1 MRQTL
6 VKDSPEAVSSPATRW
21 RRAWTVG
28 PRSSADGFV
37 TAIACAPGAD
47 LMAVGDRGGCLRL
60 YRRSGEL
67 LASRH
72 TDRTADLMEMAF
84 GHHAGRLYLA
94 SIDRGNVLR
103 LWDAVDGSP
112 LSSVTLTG
120 RRGSHLGLFSIG
132 GRLVAS
138 LTGDPW
144 RGVLIDLVSGRKT
157 AKDEFGEHPT
167 VYLNGRPVTVTADRA
182 GDLQVTAAPSVATP
196 TVAAPSVDTPGV
208 AIPGVAAP
216 GVAAPGVV
224 EGAPGRP
231 VVCFH
236 SGDRLL
242 AGVIQTH
249 EVTIWDIAEHR
260 IVDVLSAR
268 SPVSD
273 LAATTDGDLFVLAGG
288 EASFLEHRPPP
299 DQGAALDRGPD

>member
-6 VKDSPEAVSSPATRW
+6 VKDSPEAVSSPPTCW
-21 RRAWTVG
+21 RQAWSTG
-28 PRSSADGFV
+28 PRPPADGFV

-47 LMAVGDRGGCLRL
+47 VMAVGDRSGCLRL

-112 LSSVTLTG
+112 LSSVALTG

-167 VYLNGRPVTVTADRA
+167 AYLNGRPVTVTADRA
-182 GDLQVTAAPSVATP
+182 GDLQVTA
-196 TVAAPSVDTPGV
+196 TPG
-208 AIPGVAAP
+208 APTPSVAAP
-216 GVAAPGVV
+216 GVAAPGVA
-224 EGAPGRP
+224 ESAPERP

-242 AGVIQTH
+242 AGVIHTH
-249 EVTIWDIAEHR
+249 EVAIWDVAEHR

-268 SPVSD
+268 SQVAD
-273 LAATTDGDLFVLAGG
+273 LAATTDGDLFLLAGG
-288 EASFLEHRPPP
+288 EAGFLEHRPPP
-299 DQGAALDRGPD
+299 G

>member
-1 MRQTL
+1 LRQTL
-6 VKDSPEAVSSPATRW
+6 VKDSPEAVSSPPTRW
-21 RRAWTVG
+21 RQAWTTG
-28 PRSSADGFV
+28 PRPSADGFV

-47 LMAVGDRGGCLRL
+47 VMAVGDRSGCLRL

-112 LSSVTLTG
+112 LSSVALTG

-167 VYLNGRPVTVTADRA
+167 AYLNGRPVTVTADRA
-182 GDLQVTAAPSVATP
+182 GDLQVTATPGAPTPSVA
-196 TVAAPSVDTPGV
+196 AAGFATS
-208 AIPGVAAP
+208 GVAAP
-216 GVAAPGVV
+216 GVTESAP
-224 EGAPGRP
+224 ERP

-242 AGVIQTH
+242 AGVIHTH
-249 EVTIWDIAEHR
+249 EVAIWDIAEHR

-268 SPVSD
+268 SPVAD
-273 LAATTDGDLFVLAGG
+273 LAATTDGDLFLLAGG
-288 EASFLEHRPPP
+288 EGSFLEHRPPP
-299 DQGAALDRGPD
+299 DQGAALG

>member
-1 MRQTL
+1 
-6 VKDSPEAVSSPATRW
+6 
-21 RRAWTVG
+21 
-28 PRSSADGFV
+28 
-37 TAIACAPGAD
+37 
-47 LMAVGDRGGCLRL
+47 MAVGDRSGCLRL

-112 LSSVTLTG
+112 LSSVALTG

-167 VYLNGRPVTVTADRA
+167 AYLNGRPVTVTADRA
-182 GDLQVTAAPSVATP
+182 GDLQVTA
-196 TVAAPSVDTPGV
+196 TPG
-208 AIPGVAAP
+208 APTPSVAAP
-216 GVAAPGVV
+216 GVAAPGVA
-224 EGAPGRP
+224 ESAPERP

-242 AGVIQTH
+242 AGVIHTH
-249 EVTIWDIAEHR
+249 EVAIWDVAEHR

-268 SPVSD
+268 SQVAD
-273 LAATTDGDLFVLAGG
+273 LAATTDGDLFLLAGG
-288 EASFLEHRPPP
+288 EAGFLEHRPPP
-299 DQGAALDRGPD
+299 G